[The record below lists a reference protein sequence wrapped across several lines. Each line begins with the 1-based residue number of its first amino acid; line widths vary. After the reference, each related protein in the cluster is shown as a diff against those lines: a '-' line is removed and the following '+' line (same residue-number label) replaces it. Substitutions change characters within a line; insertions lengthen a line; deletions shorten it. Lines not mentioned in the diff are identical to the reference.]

1 LVAQHVPV
9 LVAET
14 LDLLAPERRPGGWFV
29 DVTLGLGGH
38 AEALLERAPE
48 ARLLG
53 IDRDP
58 QALER
63 AAERLARFGDR
74 VRFEHA
80 NFQDPEALERLG
92 IGPVAGVLADL
103 GVSSLQLDTAERG
116 FSFRFDGPL
125 DMRMGLADLTAADLV
140 NESSEE
146 DLEKIFREYGEELQ
160 ARRIARAIG
169 RARQVAPLTTTGDLK
184 RLIDRAKGGRSGQP
198 GRSGRSGRPG
208 RAGGREGRVDPA
220 TRVFQA
226 LRIEVNRELAGL
238 QAFIEQTVRMLEDD
252 GRLVVISYHSLEDRI
267 VKNTLR
273 DLARGDID
281 QVTGRP
287 RSESQLI
294 EVLTRKPVRPS
305 DEEVAFNPRSRSARL
320 RAARRI

>member
-1 LVAQHVPV
+1 MAAQHVPV

-29 DVTLGLGGH
+29 DATVGLGGH
-38 AEALLERAPE
+38 AEALLTRAPE

-53 IDRDP
+53 LDRDP

-63 AAERLARFGDR
+63 AAERLAPFADR

-80 NFQDPEALERLG
+80 NFHELEAVLARLG
-92 IGPVAGVLADL
+92 GFDEGVSGVLADL

-125 DMRMGLADLTAADLV
+125 DMRMGLADVTAADLV
-140 NESSEE
+140 NQSSEE
-146 DLEKIFREYGEELQ
+146 ELERIFRDYGEELQ
-160 ARRIARAIG
+160 ARRIARTIVRM
-169 RARQVAPLTTTGDLK
+169 RAAAPVTTTGQL
-184 RLIDRAKGGRSGQP
+184 RELIGRAKGGRKP
-198 GRSGRSGRPG
+198 WE
-208 RAGGREGRVDPA
+208 REGRVDPA

-226 LRIEVNRELAGL
+226 LRIAVNQELAGL
-238 QAFIEQTVRMLEDD
+238 EGFLEQAVRLLEDD

-294 EVLTRKPVRPS
+294 EVLTKKPLRPS
-305 DEEVAFNPRSRSARL
+305 EEEVAFNPRSRSARL
-320 RAARRI
+320 RAAKRI

>member
-1 LVAQHVPV
+1 MPV

-29 DVTLGLGGH
+29 DATLGLGGH

-58 QALER
+58 RALEL
-63 AAERLARFGDR
+63 AAQRLARFGDR
-74 VRFEHA
+74 VRLENA
-80 NFQDPEALERLG
+80 NFHHLEPVLVRLG
-92 IGPVAGVLADL
+92 FRGVAGVLADL
-103 GVSSLQLDTAERG
+103 GVSSMQLDTPERG

-125 DMRMGLADLTAADLV
+125 DMRMGLAEVTAADLV
-140 NESSEE
+140 NQSSEGE
-146 DLEKIFREYGEELQ
+146 LERIFRDYGEERQ
-160 ARRIARAIG
+160 ARRIARVIA
-169 RARQVAPLTTTGDLK
+169 RAREEEPIRTTGQLK
-184 RLIDRAKGGRSGQP
+184 RLIDRAKGGHP
-198 GRSGRSGRPG
+198 
-208 RAGGREGRVDPA
+208 GREGRVDPA

-226 LRIEVNRELAGL
+226 LRIAVNRELAGL
-238 QAFIEQTVRMLEDD
+238 EDFIEQAVRMLEND
-252 GRLVVISYHSLEDRI
+252 GRLVIISYHSLEDRI

-273 DLARGDID
+273 DLAHGEVD

-294 EVLTRKPVRPS
+294 EVLTRKPLRPS
-305 DEEVAFNPRSRSARL
+305 DEEVAFNPRSRSAKL